1 MSLKINLETNFAEY
15 VLDLGKIILGTQQMG
30 QTNPQLWEKQNET
43 ILQAICALLNSGGGV
58 IKAESE
64 NEDYDYEIHGLEL
77 NIPPSFSSCL
87 DVLQQE
93 KFLWIF
99 VKSWNTEAG
108 VRVATLCSNLYY
120 RERASTTV
128 VDPQEA
134 LAFLRG
140 KAEAPVNIN
149 ISHSLS
155 PQGARCGVQYENNIK
170 ALAAALF
177 DRVKLQYL
185 EKLNFPKSTHVEFIM
200 FSADVSQCV
209 KDRLPKC
216 ISALANTEGGYVF
229 FGVHDETRQVIGCET
244 HQIAILSTTVDS
256 CIKKL
261 TVHHFCTQR
270 PELQRSIKFLEV
282 RDKGIL
288 RGYVCAIKV
297 ERFCCAVFAKDP
309 SSWEVK
315 DNCVKPLATKK
326 WVAWMME
333 ADPDL
338 SRFPEMVLELS
349 VSSAT
354 PHSRTVCCHKN
365 LKRLQEQQKHYFPV
379 LSDRVVYTPENL
391 YKELFSQ
398 HQGLRE
404 LINAEMRSVSQGVL
418 IFSRSWAVDL
428 GLPENPGVICEAL
441 LISQNNTPIFY
452 SIFSHWNMACKGYSM
467 IVAQTLKQRLVNRG
481 GYTGRLCITPL
492 VFLLHPDRNTQ
503 PLYGSDLQIYP
514 ESYNL
519 MTTEDV
525 ETLLRSLVIVLFGF
539 RSFLSDELGSEVLN
553 LLTDKQYEL
562 LSKDLHRTKELFV
575 HGLPGSGKTVLALK
589 IMEKIR
595 NVFHCET
602 DHILYICENQPLKK
616 FISTKNSCQ
625 SVTRKTFM
633 RKDFNHIQ
641 HIIID
646 EAQNFCTEDG
656 DWYRKARTITQGAQ
670 NCRGILWIFLD
681 YFQTNHLRCT
691 GLPPLSDQY
700 PREELTRVVRSAD
713 PIADCLQNIMQGI
726 RENPPPNLL
735 PESLVMLHDPEW
747 AQGVP
752 GNFEIVEFSSLD
764 EMVTYVADKCRFF
777 CRNGY
782 SPRDIGVIFSRASE
796 MNGCKDRLLAAMRRR
811 RMSKLSE
818 EPDVLL
824 QIRDTSDIFGNHIVL
839 DDVHRFSGLE
849 RNIVFGINP
858 RAVDPNIFH
867 SLLLCLVSRAKNHL
881 YILNVSC

>member
-1 MSLKINLETNFAEY
+1 AEKMSLKITFETNFAEY
-15 VLDLGKIILGTQQMG
+15 VLDMGKVILGTQQGRAM
-30 QTNPQLWEKQNET
+30 NPQLWEKQSET

-58 IKAESE
+58 IKAEIE
-64 NEDYDYEIHGLEL
+64 NEDHDYETHALGFE
-77 NIPPSFSSCL
+77 IPPSFSSCL
-87 DVLQQE
+87 DVMPLQG
-93 KFLWIF
+93 KLLIF
-99 VKSWNTEAG
+99 VKSWNTETG

-120 RERASTTV
+120 RERASTNV

-134 LAFLRG
+134 LAFLKG
-140 KAEAPVNIN
+140 KAEAPMNIN
-149 ISHSLS
+149 ISHPLS
-155 PQGARCGVQYENNIK
+155 PQGARGRVQYEDNIK
-170 ALAAALF
+170 ASAAALF
-177 DRVKLQYL
+177 DKVQLQYL
-185 EKLNFPKSTHVEFIM
+185 EKLNFPQSTHVEFIM

-229 FGVHDETRQVIGCET
+229 FGVHDETRQVIGCEADK
-244 HQIAILSTTVDS
+244 IGILSTTVDS
-256 CIKKL
+256 CMKKL
-261 TVHHFCTQR
+261 SVHHFCTQR
-270 PELQRSIKFLEV
+270 PELQRTIKFLEV
-282 RDKGIL
+282 RDKKVL

-297 ERFCCAVFAKDP
+297 ERFCCAVFAKEP

-315 DNCVKPLATKK
+315 DNCVKQLTTKK
-326 WVAWMME
+326 WVASMME

-338 SRFPEMVLELS
+338 FRFPEMVLELS

-354 PHSRTVCCHKN
+354 PHSRAVCSHKN
-365 LKRLQEQQKHYFPV
+365 LERLKERQKRYFPV

-398 HQGLRE
+398 HKGLRE
-404 LINAEMRSVSQGVL
+404 LINSEIRAVSHGVL
-418 IFSRSWAVDL
+418 IFSHSWAVDL
-428 GLPENPGVICEAL
+428 GLQENKGVICEAL
-441 LISQNNTPIFY
+441 LISQNNTPILY
-452 SIFSHWNMACKGYSM
+452 SIFSQWNVGCKGYSM
-467 IVAQTLKQRLVNRG
+467 VVAQTLKQRLVNTG
-481 GYTGRLCITPL
+481 GYTGRLCVTPL
-492 VFLLHPDRNTQ
+492 VFLLHPDGKTQ
-503 PLYGSDLQIYP
+503 THYGSDLQIYP

-519 MTTEDV
+519 MTTEDM

-539 RSFLSDELGSEVLN
+539 RSFLSDELGLEVLN

-562 LSKDLHRTKELFV
+562 LSKDFHKTRELFV
-575 HGLPGSGKTVLALK
+575 HGLPGSGKTVLTLK

-595 NVFHCET
+595 NVFHCQPG
-602 DHILYICENQPLKK
+602 DILYICENQPLKK

-633 RKDFNHIQ
+633 RKNFYHIQ

-656 DWYRKARTITQGAQ
+656 DWYRKAKTITQGRQ
-670 NCRGILWIFLD
+670 NSPGILWIFLD
-681 YFQTNHLRCT
+681 YFQTNHLRCS
-691 GLPPLSDQY
+691 GLPPPSDQN
-700 PREELTRVVRSAD
+700 PREELTRVVRSAE

-752 GNFEIVEFSSLD
+752 GNFEVIEDLSLD
-764 EMVTYVADKCRFF
+764 EMVTYVADKCRFLF
-777 CRNGY
+777 RNGY

-811 RMSKLSE
+811 RMSE
-818 EPDVLL
+818 
-824 QIRDTSDIFGNHIVL
+824 IRDTSDIFGNHIVL

-858 RAVDPNIFH
+858 RAVESCIFH

-881 YILNVSC
+881 YIL